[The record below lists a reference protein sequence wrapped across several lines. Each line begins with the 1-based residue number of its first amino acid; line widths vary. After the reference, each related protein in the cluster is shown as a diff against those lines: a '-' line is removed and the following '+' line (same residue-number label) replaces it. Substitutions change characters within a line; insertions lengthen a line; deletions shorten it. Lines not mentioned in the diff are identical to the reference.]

1 MNDPVAPTVGAPND
15 PVIDT
20 ADTATATPKATDAL
34 KEQAGKLGSQAAD
47 KARSFAA
54 EGKDKASGALNEFAR
69 MIDDA
74 AGTVDEKVGEQYGQY
89 ARSAASA
96 VAGLAG
102 TIDRKDVDELMDDMR
117 DFVRKSPAV
126 AIGAAA
132 AIGFVLARV
141 IKAGVDSVADGAENA
156 SKNDPAA

>member
-1 MNDPVAPTVGAPND
+1 MTESTETTPPTGDAEAASAAN
-15 PVIDT
+15 
-20 ADTATATPKATDAL
+20 AKPKPAEAI
-34 KEQAGKLGSQAAD
+34 KHEASKLGVQAAD
-47 KARSFAA
+47 KARGFAE
-54 EGKDKASGALNEFAR
+54 EGKQKASGALNEFAR
-69 MIDDA
+69 MMDDA
-74 AGTVDEKVGEQYGQY
+74 ASTVDEKVGQQYGQY

-102 TIDRKDVDELMDDMR
+102 TIERKDVDELVDDVR

-141 IKAGVDSVADGAENA
+141 IKSGIDGVADAAETA
-156 SKNDPAA
+156 DESGTKG

>member
-1 MNDPVAPTVGAPND
+1 MTESTETTPPAGEAETV
-15 PVIDT
+15 
-20 ADTATATPKATDAL
+20 ATANAKPKPAEAI
-34 KEQAGKLGSQAAD
+34 KQEASKLGGQAAD
-47 KARSFAA
+47 KARGFAE
-54 EGKDKASGALNEFAR
+54 EGKQKASGALNEFAR
-69 MIDDA
+69 MMEDA
-74 AGTVDEKVGEQYGQY
+74 AGTVDDKIGEQYGQY

-102 TIDRKDVDELMDDMR
+102 TIERKDVDELVDDVR

-141 IKAGVDSVADGAENA
+141 IKSGIDSVADAAETA
-156 SKNDPAA
+156 DESGKKA